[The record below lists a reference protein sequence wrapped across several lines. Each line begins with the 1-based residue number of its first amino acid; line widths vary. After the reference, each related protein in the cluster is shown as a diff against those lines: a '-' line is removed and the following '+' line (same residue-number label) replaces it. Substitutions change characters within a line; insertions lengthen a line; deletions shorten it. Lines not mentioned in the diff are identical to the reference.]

1 MASNQNV
8 SNQNVSNQNASN
20 QNVSNQNASNQN
32 ASNQNVSNLD
42 SLIFK
47 YGEKVYSLASL
58 RSGWITDINLEGKT
72 VTIDRGEKWGQ
83 ETISTAFIT
92 RDVEKI
98 LELLREQVEEY
109 KESFFRVRDTLR
121 RVEARG

>member
-1 MASNQNV
+1 MASNQK
-8 SNQNVSNQNASN
+8 ASN
-20 QNVSNQNASNQN
+20 QKASSNQ
-32 ASNQNVSNLD
+32 D
-42 SLIFK
+42 SSTFK

-58 RSGWITDINLEGKT
+58 RSGWITDIDFEDKT

-83 ETISTAFIT
+83 ETISMAFIT

-98 LELLREQVEEY
+98 MDLLREQAEEY